1 MESQSTGPIVIDTA
15 TNVRV
20 HAKALFARGVRVVI
34 RYYTSN
40 MGSGKLL
47 RLDEARALSEAGLG
61 IAVVY
66 QVAQNKRSDFDR
78 ERGKTAGNNAWRY
91 AMQTI
96 GQPAGSAIYFAVD
109 YDASTHDVEQ
119 AIVPYCEAARAQL
132 RPGDP
137 MQSYRIGVYG
147 SGRVCALLDRGLVEL
162 PWLSAASSWAGY
174 QEFLGSD
181 PTTYSPAARTA
192 GSSRFRPKR
201 VLGEA
206 VGEHRVIANRLWRDW
221 HGLSTGEAFAVIITR
236 PIYVYR

>member
-119 AIVPYCEAARAQL
+119 AIVPYFEAARAQL

-137 MQSYRIGVYG
+137 MQSYRIGVY
-147 SGRVCALLDRGLVEL
+147 
-162 PWLSAASSWAGY
+162 GY

-206 VGEHRVIANRLWRDW
+206 VGEHRVIANRLRRDW
-221 HGLSTGEAFAVIITR
+221 HGLSTGEAFAAIITR